1 MGCDPA
7 ESMPRRPPCTGA
19 SSENLTVTK
28 KTIHELDLKGRRLFV
43 RVDFNVPI
51 RGGVIGD
58 DTRIRAALPTLTNA
72 LDRGATLVLGSH
84 LGRPNGAVKP
94 EFSLRPVADR
104 LAELLER
111 RVVFAEDCIGD
122 AVTRAMGQVGARG
135 VVLLENLRF
144 HAGEEAN
151 DRGFATALAAPA
163 DCYVNDAFGTAHRA
177 HASTAGIV
185 NHLPDAAAGLLM
197 ARELRYL
204 GGLLQSPSRPF
215 VAILGG
221 AKVSGKM
228 EVIENLLGR
237 VDALLIGGAMAY
249 TFFKAQG
256 LAVGRSL
263 VEDTLMDATR
273 TIERTATERGVRLE
287 LPSDHVVTP
296 RLEADAAH
304 DTLAVDDPTI
314 GDRLGVDIG
323 PETVRRFADVIG
335 AAKTIVWNG
344 PMGVFEIEAFAP
356 GTMAIA
362 KAVANSGA
370 RTIVGGG
377 DSVAAVGRAGVADQI
392 THISTGGGASL
403 ELLGGRRLPGLDV
416 LPDAG
421 EGTD

>member
-1 MGCDPA
+1 M
-7 ESMPRRPPCTGA
+7 
-19 SSENLTVTK
+19 TK

-51 RGGVIGD
+51 RRGAIGD
-58 DTRIRAALPTLTNA
+58 DTRIRAALPTLTYA

-84 LGRPNGAVKP
+84 LGRPNGVVNP

-104 LAELLER
+104 LAELLQR
-111 RVVFAEDCIGD
+111 RVVFAADCIGD
-122 AVTRAMGQVGARG
+122 AVTRSMGQVGARG

-151 DRGFATALAAPA
+151 DRVFATALAAPA
-163 DCYVNDAFGTAHRA
+163 DCYVNDAFGAAHRA

-323 PETVRRFADVIG
+323 PETVRRFADIIG

-403 ELLGGRRLPGLDV
+403 ELLGGWRLPGLDV

>member
-1 MGCDPA
+1 M
-7 ESMPRRPPCTGA
+7 
-19 SSENLTVTK
+19 TK
-28 KTIHELDLKGRRLFV
+28 KTIHELDLNGRRLFV

-58 DTRIRAALPTLTNA
+58 DTRIRAALPTLTYA

-84 LGRPNGAVKP
+84 LGRPNGAVNP

-111 RVVFAEDCIGD
+111 RVVFAADCIGD

-151 DRGFATALAAPA
+151 DRVFATALAAPA
-163 DCYVNDAFGTAHRA
+163 DCYVNDAFGAAHRA

-256 LAVGRSL
+256 FAVGRSL

-287 LPSDHVVTP
+287 LPSDHVVTH
-296 RLEADAAH
+296 RLEAHAPH

-323 PETVRRFADVIG
+323 PETVRRFADIIG

-377 DSVAAVGRAGVADQI
+377 DSVAVVGRAGVADQI

-416 LPDAG
+416 LPDAA

>member
-1 MGCDPA
+1 
-7 ESMPRRPPCTGA
+7 
-19 SSENLTVTK
+19 VTK

-51 RGGVIGD
+51 RGGAIGD
-58 DTRIRAALPTLTNA
+58 DTRIRAALPTLTYA

-84 LGRPNGAVKP
+84 LGRPNGAVNP

-104 LAELLER
+104 LAELLQR
-111 RVVFAEDCIGD
+111 RVVFAADCIGD

-151 DRGFATALAAPA
+151 DRVFATALAAPA
-163 DCYVNDAFGTAHRA
+163 DCYVNDAFGAAHRA

-314 GDRLGVDIG
+314 VDRLGVDIG
-323 PETVRRFADVIG
+323 PETVRRFADIIG

>member
-1 MGCDPA
+1 M
-7 ESMPRRPPCTGA
+7 
-19 SSENLTVTK
+19 TK

-58 DTRIRAALPTLTNA
+58 DTRIRAALPTLTYA

-84 LGRPNGAVKP
+84 LGRPNGAVNP

-111 RVVFAEDCIGD
+111 RVVFTADCIGD

-151 DRGFATALAAPA
+151 DRVFATALAAPA
-163 DCYVNDAFGTAHRA
+163 DCYVNDAFGAAHRA

-296 RLEADAAH
+296 RLEANAPH

-323 PETVRRFADVIG
+323 PETVRRFADIIG

-362 KAVANSGA
+362 QAMAHSGA

-377 DSVAAVGRAGVADQI
+377 DSVAAVGRTGVADQI

-403 ELLGGRRLPGLDV
+403 ELLGGRGLPGLDA